1 MLTIAASGTRAGGA
15 RIVSSMTLP
24 AGVDADVLRF
34 LERHEARVHALPGRE
49 LRDLGDAILLHDALD
64 REPFWNRVNAIRWP
78 EAAAPFD
85 RRVAEMMTLFATLD
99 RVPHVWPREV
109 LNEPRDLVARLAAH
123 GFIDVGGGHLMVLA
137 SVDAA
142 LAASRRRVPR
152 GVTVERCHVLS
163 GDARIHAAAAIAG
176 VLVEAFDVEP
186 DRRAAIELETESMF
200 DHAELHACVIRVD
213 GEPAAAAKRAS
224 FDGATYLSSIGTR
237 AAFQGRGLGTIATAA
252 MTADAIAEG
261 SRWIYLGVF
270 AGNTTAIRLYEHLGF
285 VRLGPPA
292 PDLLFRG

>member
-1 MLTIAASGTRAGGA
+1 
-15 RIVSSMTLP
+15 MTLP

-34 LERHEARVHALPGRE
+34 LERHEARVHALPGRQ
-49 LRDLGDAILLHDALD
+49 LRDLGDSILLHDSLD

-78 EAAAPFD
+78 DAVDPFD
-85 RRVAEMMTLFATLD
+85 RRVAEVMTLFATLD

-109 LNEPRDLVARLAAH
+109 LNEPRDLVARLIDH
-123 GFIDVGGGHLMVLA
+123 GFEDVGGGHLMVLG

-142 LAASRRRVPR
+142 LAAAQRRPPR
-152 GVTVERCHVLS
+152 DVSLARSHLLTGE
-163 GDARIHAAAAIAG
+163 ARIREAAAIAG
-176 VLVEAFDVEP
+176 VLVEAFEVEP
-186 DRRAAIELETESMF
+186 DRRAAIELETEAMF
-200 DHAELHACVIRVD
+200 DHAELHACVLRVD
-213 GEPAAAAKRAS
+213 GEPAAAAKRAT

-237 AAFQGRGLGTIATAA
+237 PAFRGRGLGTIATAA

-270 AGNTTAIRLYEHLGF
+270 ASNDAAIRLYEHLGF
-285 VRLGPPA
+285 ARLGPPA